1 MNKTEKNIVKNTDN
15 TTDNTS
21 LIKPLKLLIVEDD
34 EINRMVME
42 KIAIKKGWEVLLAE
56 NGKVAIDI
64 YQKREI
70 EVIIMDCQM
79 PILDGFKATG
89 TIRQLESNSSTRI
102 PIIALTANTLE
113 GDREK
118 CLNAGMDD
126 YLTKPIETKEFYA
139 IVEKWAEG
147 NTCRGSSRK

>member
-1 MNKTEKNIVKNTDN
+1 MNKIEKNIVKNTDN
-15 TTDNTS
+15 NRQK
-21 LIKPLKLLIVEDD
+21 KPLKLLIVEDD

-42 KIAIKKGWEVLLAE
+42 KIAIRKGWEVLLAE
-56 NGKVAIDI
+56 NGEVAVDI
-64 YQKREI
+64 YQKLEF

-79 PILDGFKATG
+79 PILDGFKATRA
-89 TIRQLESNSSTRI
+89 IRQLESNSGTHI

-126 YLTKPIETKEFYA
+126 YLTKPIETNDFYT
-139 IVEKWAEG
+139 IVEKWS
-147 NTCRGSSRK
+147 NKSCC

>member
-1 MNKTEKNIVKNTDN
+1 VNKIEKNIVKNTDN
-15 TTDNTS
+15 NS
-21 LIKPLKLLIVEDD
+21 QEKPLKLLIVEDD
-34 EINRMVME
+34 EINRMVMG

-56 NGKVAIDI
+56 NGKVAVDF
-64 YQKREI
+64 YQTREF

-79 PILDGFKATG
+79 PLLDGFKATQ
-89 TIRQLESNSSTRI
+89 TIRQLESNSSTHI

-126 YLTKPIETKEFYA
+126 YLTKPIETNEFYT
-139 IVEKWAEG
+139 IVEKWA
-147 NTCRGSSRK
+147 NKSL